1 VTGNTGYVVA
11 PLGRRVSAWLLD
23 AVVGG
28 LIAVTFTKATG
39 GERDLRA
46 LWQLLA
52 FKSVKGQVGHQLATA
67 MNPTSAHAAALK
79 PLAGLL
85 AIMAIIWLSS
95 IAYRVVTTAK
105 WGAGFG
111 KTILGLQIVVDQHKA
126 TAGGEP
132 ANVAP
137 GVELPGWARSWKR
150 WAVPQAPGLIPL
162 PATGLLAYLPAFRD
176 VRRRGLHDRAAG
188 TVVIDVRARQP
199 EPPAPP
205 APAEHTAPITTA
217 SEDFYLTLR

>member
-1 VTGNTGYVVA
+1 MTGQDGFALA

-23 AVVGG
+23 AIVGG

-46 LWQLLA
+46 LWQLVA
-52 FKSVKGQVGHQLATA
+52 FKSVKGQVGRQLSTA
-67 MNPTSAHAAALK
+67 MSPTSAHAAALK
-79 PLAGLL
+79 PLVGLL
-85 AIMAIIWLSS
+85 AIMAIICLTS

-111 KTILGLQIVVDQHKA
+111 KTILGLQIVVDRTGA
-126 TAGGEP
+126 TAASDP
-132 ANVAP
+132 AGAAP
-137 GVELPGWARSWKR
+137 GVELPGWARAWKR

-176 VRRRGLHDRAAG
+176 ARRRGLHDRAAG
-188 TVVIDVRARQP
+188 TVVIDVRARPP
-199 EPPAPP
+199 EPPAQLA
-205 APAEHTAPITTA
+205 APVSTVNG
-217 SEDFYLTLR
+217 DFYLTLR